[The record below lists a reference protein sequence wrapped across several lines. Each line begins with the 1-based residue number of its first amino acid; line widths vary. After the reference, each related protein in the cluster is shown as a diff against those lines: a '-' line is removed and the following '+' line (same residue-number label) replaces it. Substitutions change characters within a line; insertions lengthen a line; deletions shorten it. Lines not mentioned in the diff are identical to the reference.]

1 MIPKAGCIST
11 AIKVTQEARMS
22 FYRRDCSPS
31 KHKNF
36 LCIVT
41 NKGFFLW
48 WWDDCT
54 WSSLSP
60 TVKAVTSEKI
70 KHKKALYIDPAC
82 PYKKVL
88 QPLCFISNQEREC
101 FRNEV
106 YLKTSVLEAHISL
119 ITSLVWLWPC
129 FRNVWWT
136 VCCWKGEPVRW
147 NARRNFPLIHP
158 FWCCESYLL
167 RKQLYSLYCAFFMY

>member
-1 MIPKAGCIST
+1 MIQKAGCICT
-11 AIKVTQEARMS
+11 AIKLTQEARMS

-31 KHKNF
+31 KHNNF

-54 WSSLSP
+54 WSSLSS

-70 KHKKALYIDPAC
+70 EHKKGLVYWPC
-82 PYKKVL
+82 LPLQKKVL
-88 QPLCFISNQEREC
+88 QPLCFISNQERKC

-106 YLKTSVLEAHISL
+106 YLKTSVLWGADLSHHVIG
-119 ITSLVWLWPC
+119 LVVGLFSKC
-129 FRNVWWT
+129 V
-136 VCCWKGEPVRW
+136 VDCMLE
-147 NARRNFPLIHP
+147 RRAGALKVVF
-158 FWCCESYLL
+158 
-167 RKQLYSLYCAFFMY
+167 